1 MTNLRTNAIPNI
13 SPINLDQPGPAT
25 EIVNSVKAK
34 LGAVPNIFAP
44 MAHSPAVLEGF
55 LAFNGALSTGLLTAG
70 VREQIALAVAGENE
84 CDYCAS
90 AHSFV
95 AKASGIDAVEAAL
108 NLAGSATD
116 PRVAA
121 IIRFARDVVRSR
133 GLLEEPASSLNEL
146 RNAGLTDA
154 EIVETLAHVG
164 LNLFTNYFNHVAN
177 TEIDFPFVTAVA
189 KNSAA

>member
-1 MTNLRTNAIPNI
+1 MPII

-34 LGAVPNIFAP
+34 LGAVPNIFAT

-164 LNLFTNYFNHVAN
+164 LNLFTNYFNHVAD
-177 TEIDFPFVTAVA
+177 TEIDFPFVAAATS
-189 KNSAA
+189 KSAA